1 MDVDWRLVFL
11 PATPI
16 LEILARGTVVYL
28 ALFLLLRFVVKR
40 EVGSLGLTDIL
51 MIVLLA
57 DAAQNA
63 MGDDY
68 RSIADG
74 LLLVA
79 TIVFWSFA
87 LDWMA
92 YRSAFLRRL
101 VRPPAVQIIRD
112 GRILREKLDR
122 EKVSEEELM
131 GELRTHGCDDIGA
144 VRAAYIESDGMVSV
158 LSRRGEVHKP
168 RRKRAGIRT

>member
-1 MDVDWRLVFL
+1 MVFL

-16 LEILARGTVVYL
+16 LEVLVRGSVVYL
-28 ALFLLLRFVVKR
+28 ALFFLLRFVVKR

-51 MIVLLA
+51 MLVLLA

-68 RSIADG
+68 RSISDG

-79 TIVFWSFA
+79 TILFWSYA
-87 LDWMA
+87 LDWLA
-92 YRSAFLRRL
+92 YRSPLLRRI

-112 GRILREKLDR
+112 GRILRGNLER

-131 GELRTHGCDDIGA
+131 GELRSHGCDDIRK
-144 VRAAYIESDGMVSV
+144 VRAAYIESDGMISV
-158 LSRRGEVHKP
+158 IARGGEIGKP
-168 RRKRAGIRT
+168 HRKRAGIRT